1 MRTAAATAAPSCGRR
16 GQGQHACDQGTDS
29 DAACDWLLELNH
41 DLPPSFVTEEKR
53 RRLSRGARVMNEIDL
68 PAQFSVPE
76 WEAAEC
82 ASVVPA
88 S

>member
-1 MRTAAATAAPSCGRR
+1 MRTAATTAAPSCGRR
-16 GQGQHACDQGTDS
+16 GQDQHACDQATDS
-29 DAACDWLLELNH
+29 DAGCDWLLELNH

-68 PAQFSVPE
+68 SAQFSAPE